1 MTLRELCFI
10 NLRWSKDTSLRL
22 RFMRGGNIDIS
33 VYDALK
39 TYGDYYVCA
48 LLNDV
53 VGIAKKRKELWTGG
67 IKYE

>member
-1 MTLRELCFI
+1 MAFSELYFI

-22 RFMRGGNIDIS
+22 RFYDGGSIDIS
-33 VYDALK
+33 THDALK

-48 LLNDV
+48 LFNDV